1 MLDTVVVAVDVVAE
15 TELERSLSMASLL
28 LRMAELNVVMSTI
41 LGWSKTSQILLHQN
55 PKESCNDVTLGFY
68 LDFCFFLSAAMTLI
82 D

>member
-41 LGWSKTSQILLHQN
+41 LGWSKTSQILLHLTQ
-55 PKESCNDVTLGFY
+55 KIFR
-68 LDFCFFLSAAMTLI
+68 
-82 D
+82 